1 MWDMTRHRIGGNTRP
16 PTSADQVDAL
26 LSEPDP
32 APVVVRRR
40 REDGR
45 RRSGRK
51 RGTYERARP
60 GTTPEQLQL
69 KPGQVWNPLTH
80 VHPDPVVD
88 RREYLRAA
96 VADTIPDDHMC
107 MRLLRKEERLKWLAY
122 MVDTRHQREQ
132 IVSLGPGLGHEVVSV
147 EDGRP
152 RFVAMELLMR
162 ACGDF
167 AQASVSVG
175 DGAQVVLIVGD
186 NGRMSGGGVVDAL
199 GSGDE

>member
-1 MWDMTRHRIGGNTRP
+1 MTRHRIGGNTRP
-16 PTSADQVDAL
+16 PSTPDQVDAL

-60 GTTPEQLQL
+60 GTTPEELVL

-80 VHPDPVVD
+80 VHPDPLTD

-96 VADTIPDDHMC
+96 VNDTIPDDHMC
-107 MRLLRKEERLKWLAY
+107 MRLLRKEERMKWLAY
-122 MVDTRHQREQ
+122 MVVTPHAREQ
-132 IVSLGPGLGHEVVSV
+132 VVSLGPGLGHEVVSV
-147 EDGRP
+147 MDNRANL
-152 RFVAMELLMR
+152 VCMELLMR
-162 ACGDF
+162 AQGDF
-167 AQASVSVG
+167 AQASVSIG
-175 DGAQVVLIVGD
+175 DGAQVVLVVGD
-186 NGRMSGGGVVDAL
+186 NGRGPIGAL
-199 GSGDE
+199 GSGDAE

>member
-1 MWDMTRHRIGGNTRP
+1 MTRHRIGGNTRP

-26 LSEPDP
+26 LAEPDP

-60 GTTPEQLQL
+60 GTTPEELQL

-96 VADTIPDDHMC
+96 VNDTVPDDHMC
-107 MRLLRKEERLKWLAY
+107 LRLLRKEERMKWLAY
-122 MVDTRHQREQ
+122 MVVTPHAREQ

-147 EDGRP
+147 MDNRP
-152 RFVAMELLMR
+152 NLVCMELLMR
-162 ACGDF
+162 AQGDF
-167 AQASVSVG
+167 AQASVSIG
-175 DGAQVVLIVGD
+175 DGAQVVLVVGD
-186 NGRMSGGGVVDAL
+186 NGRGPIGAL
-199 GSGDE
+199 GSGDAE